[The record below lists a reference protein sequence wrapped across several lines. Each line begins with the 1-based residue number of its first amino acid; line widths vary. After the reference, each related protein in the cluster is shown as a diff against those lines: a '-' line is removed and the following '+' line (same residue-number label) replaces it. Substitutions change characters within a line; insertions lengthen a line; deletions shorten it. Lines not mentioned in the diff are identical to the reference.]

1 MPAVTRAAPVPVPA
15 QLGDSDAE
23 AHLGAGVPGRVDQDR
38 VEHSAARGVERAAAP
53 HRGGGVGRDG
63 VCAVYAA
70 IHHQDPQP
78 GTGQDQR
85 GGGTRGPG
93 SDHDH
98 VVRRDRRCA
107 HRMRR
112 DLRVSGITT

>member
-1 MPAVTRAAPVPVPA
+1 M
-15 QLGDSDAE
+15 
-23 AHLGAGVPGRVDQDR
+23 
-38 VEHSAARGVERAAAP
+38 
-53 HRGGGVGRDG
+53 GRDG
-63 VCAVYAA
+63 VCAVFAA

-112 DLRVSGITT
+112 DNRVSGITTWVIGFSLQLVSGDDDGAGRLACPGIGSRYRCGERRVQSPGT